1 LKLAHLI
8 LLIALASGSALA
20 QEAGGYS
27 AGPTSPPPYQAT
39 VTAFKDSPPTTQ
51 DRLFAG
57 TRFWRIDP
65 GHYEVQT
72 WWRMR
77 RLRDGKGSEHL
88 FQAEIEIG
96 LTPHIQLD
104 LYENLQLN
112 PGEHLRQEGN
122 QIELRYSVAR
132 SYGEIWGNPT
142 FYLEWHPRRDV
153 PDRAEGRLLLGG
165 EIVPHVVGA
174 ANFYYE
180 QNVDTGTKEGRDAE
194 LGVVTAASY
203 GLLDEHLRLGGE
215 IKIGLDQHGGKKF
228 QPVLEMGPN
237 VLVRVGHFKLT
248 ATFFIGLANDDP
260 RVEPMV
266 IAGHAF

>member
-1 LKLAHLI
+1 MKPAHLI
-8 LLIALASGSALA
+8 LLIALASRSALA

-27 AGPTSPPPYQAT
+27 AGPSSSPDYQAT
-39 VTAFKDSPPTTQ
+39 VKAFKESPPTTQ

-77 RLRDGKGSEHL
+77 QPRDGKGSEHL

-104 LYENLQLN
+104 IYENLQLN

-122 QIELRYSVAR
+122 QIELRYSIAR

-142 FYLEWHPRRDV
+142 IYLEWHPRRDV

-203 GLLDEHLRLGGE
+203 GLLDDHLRLGGE
-215 IKIGLDQHGGKKF
+215 VKVGLDQHGGSKF
-228 QPVLEMGPN
+228 QPLLEMGPN
-237 VLVRVGHFKLT
+237 VLVRVEHFKLT
-248 ATFFIGLANDDP
+248 ATFFIGLASDDP
-260 RVEPMV
+260 RFEPIV
-266 IAGHAF
+266 IVGYAF